1 MEGLGALL
9 LLLLPLC
16 LLAFG
21 LYCCYVR
28 AIHAKYD
35 HIPGAPRASFLLGHL
50 PIIWRMLKK
59 NELAL
64 DLFIQWAEEYGP
76 IMRFNAFHRVS
87 LMVLSPEGVK
97 EFLTIPQYPKDRI
110 TYGKLYALF
119 GVRFLGNGLVTDLN
133 HDHWY
138 KQRRIMDPA
147 FSRNYLIGLMETFNE
162 KVEELMN
169 KLEEKADGKTEL
181 DIMSMMSRV
190 TLDVL
195 AKVAF
200 GIELNTLHDD
210 QTPFPHAVSMVMKG
224 MNEIRVPFVQYMP
237 GKQKIIKEIQESVR
251 LLRRVGKECIE
262 QRREA
267 IQNGEEVPRDIL
279 TQILKEDAAQEE
291 TRDDET
297 ILDNFVT
304 FFIAGL
310 YSHETTSNQ
319 LSFTI
324 MELGRQPEILERLHA
339 EVDEVIGAKRDI
351 DYEDLGKL
359 EYLSQVLKE
368 SLRLYPPVPGTV
380 RWTGKEN
387 IIEGIRIPA
396 NTTLFFST
404 YIMGRLEKFFKDP
417 LTFNPDRFSKDA
429 PKPYFTYFPFSLG
442 PRSCIGQI
450 FSQMEAKVVMAK
462 LLQRF
467 EFQLVP
473 GQSFTIMDTGTFR
486 PKDGVVCRLKPWI
499 ITKGSQK

>member
-9 LLLLPLC
+9 LLLLSLC

-50 PIIWRMLKK
+50 PIVWRMLKK

-76 IMRFNAFHRVS
+76 IVRFNAFHRVS

-97 EFLTIPQYPKDRI
+97 EFLMIPQYPKDGI

-147 FSRNYLIGLMETFNE
+147 FSRTYLIGLMETFNE
-162 KVEELMN
+162 KVEELME

-200 GIELNTLHDD
+200 GIELNTLQDD

-237 GKQKIIKEIQESVR
+237 GKQKLIKEVRESVR

-262 QRREA
+262 QRQEA
-267 IQNGEEVPRDIL
+267 IQNGEEVPQDIL
-279 TQILKEDAAQEE
+279 TQILKGDAAQEE

-304 FFIAGL
+304 FFIAG
-310 YSHETTSNQ
+310 HETTANQ

-368 SLRLYPPVPGTV
+368 SLRLYPPVSGTI

-387 IIEGIRIPA
+387 VIEGIRIPA

-404 YIMGRLEKFFKDP
+404 YVMGRLEKFFKDP
-417 LTFNPDRFSKDA
+417 LTFNPERFSKDA

-486 PKDGVVCRLKPWI
+486 PKDGVVCILKPRI